1 MSSAMNSMTC
11 ARNNKRRFSNEQVE
25 SLEIM
30 FQSDSRPESKT
41 KRAIA
46 GELGLHPRQ
55 VAIWFQNRRARS
67 RTKQIEREYSILK
80 TSYDNLFSSVE
91 SLKKENQELYI
102 QVNIFYF
109 CSSLYPRYWY
119 STKSSC
125 ILTKKK
131 NFLYH
136 FYQLREVKT
145 LLGMHHESENSG
157 FVKTEEAEGGKKA
170 IKSNGVT
177 SHLLDS
183 CKDKVGKDAEVVEL
197 AQSRDGSLTS
207 SVNWSSF
214 ESCCYVNETSCS
226 QWWEFLS

>member
-102 QVNIFYF
+102 Q
-109 CSSLYPRYWY
+109 
-119 STKSSC
+119 
-125 ILTKKK
+125 
-131 NFLYH
+131 
-136 FYQLREVKT
+136 LREVKT

>member
-1 MSSAMNSMTC
+1 MNSMTC
-11 ARNNKRRFSNEQVE
+11 ARKNKRRISNEQVK

-46 GELGLHPRQ
+46 GELGLQPCQ

-80 TSYDNLFSSVE
+80 TSYNNLFSRVE
-91 SLKKENQELYI
+91 SLKKENLEL
-102 QVNIFYF
+102 NI
-109 CSSLYPRYWY
+109 
-119 STKSSC
+119 
-125 ILTKKK
+125 
-131 NFLYH
+131 
-136 FYQLREVKT
+136 QLREVKT

-177 SHLLDS
+177 SHLLEG